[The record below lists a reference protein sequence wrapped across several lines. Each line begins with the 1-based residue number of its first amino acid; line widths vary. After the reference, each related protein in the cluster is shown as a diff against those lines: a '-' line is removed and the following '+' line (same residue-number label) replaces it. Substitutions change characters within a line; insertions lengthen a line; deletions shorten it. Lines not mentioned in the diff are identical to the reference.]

1 MAHPKKRLSGFA
13 VVYEVLIGDRKPHL
27 HVGASTPTSSLTND
41 IEEDDI
47 EEP

>member
-1 MAHPKKRLSGFA
+1 MAHPKKRLPGFD
-13 VVYEVLIGDRKPHL
+13 VVHEVLIGDRRPHL
-27 HVGASTPTSSLTND
+27 HVGASTPTSSLTDD